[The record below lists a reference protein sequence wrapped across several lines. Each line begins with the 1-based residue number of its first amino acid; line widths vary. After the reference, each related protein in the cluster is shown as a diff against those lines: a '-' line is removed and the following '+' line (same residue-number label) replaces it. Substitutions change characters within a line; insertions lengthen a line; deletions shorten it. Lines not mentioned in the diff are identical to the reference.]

1 SLQYEPSFALAG
13 PRPLIVRRRYL
24 VDPLR
29 PPSARP
35 IPRGRSHSSWSSARL
50 RESSEHA
57 YGRLRKSLRDYAQ
70 PPTGLLLS
78 ARKERARRPE
88 GPPLPPGL
96 CKPCP
101 RSKVLTISP
110 AAQPA
115 SGSVVPVSRTWNPIP
130 DPGPAYLF
138 FNCVREPAW
147 TATVPPAP
155 ATDKGWSRRTG

>member
-110 AAQPA
+110 AAHARFRSCSALP
-115 SGSVVPVSRTWNPIP
+115 SSSSPSR
-130 DPGPAYLF
+130 D
-138 FNCVREPAW
+138 
-147 TATVPPAP
+147 
-155 ATDKGWSRRTG
+155 RRTGRSTD

>member
-110 AAQPA
+110 AAHSLSTTRPVA
-115 SGSVVPVSRTWNPIP
+115 SLSTTRPRNRRGGPCARPPLSITPPRRDRKLSRSPH
-130 DPGPAYLF
+130 
-138 FNCVREPAW
+138 
-147 TATVPPAP
+147 
-155 ATDKGWSRRTG
+155 

>member
-101 RSKVLTISP
+101 RAKVVTIAAAAHARCQRWTPIEHPLRSVRPRSFRRGRGSSK
-110 AAQPA
+110 A
-115 SGSVVPVSRTWNPIP
+115 STLRP
-130 DPGPAYLF
+130 
-138 FNCVREPAW
+138 CC
-147 TATVPPAP
+147 
-155 ATDKGWSRRTG
+155 